1 MQKLIK
7 LTLAFFIL
15 SFIGGCASTLK
26 QTELQSVKRVGII
39 NQFPDTPNFVTV
51 GTTIFNN
58 ESAQI
63 NESRFSKL
71 LTDSVI
77 NRLKAKGFQS
87 QVINESER
95 QKYDMVIELIPRDV
109 YATAGT
115 YGFGVNQ
122 RSAFGN
128 AMQANT
134 YVALNIR
141 PYINGKKKCSTC
153 YLQNLM
159 PINIEKLPATW
170 DALSDNDKQH
180 VSEVLSRNIEYSI
193 NEILFQ
199 SGL

>member
-7 LTLAFFIL
+7 LTSAFLIL
-15 SFIGGCASTLK
+15 CFMGGCASTLK
-26 QTELQSVKRVGII
+26 PTELQSVKSVGII
-39 NQFPDTPNFVTV
+39 NQFPDTPNFVTI
-51 GTTIFNN
+51 GTTLFNN

-63 NESRFSKL
+63 NEPRFASL

-77 NRLKAKGFQS
+77 NRLKTKGFQP
-87 QVINESER
+87 QVIDESQRE
-95 QKYDMVIELIPRDV
+95 KYDMVIELVPRDV

-128 AMQANT
+128 ATQANT
-134 YVALNIR
+134 YVALNVR
-141 PYINGKKKCSTC
+141 PYIDGKKKCSTC

-170 DALSDNDKQH
+170 DELSEADKDH
-180 VSEVLSRNIEYSI
+180 VSEVLSTNIKYSI
-193 NEILFQ
+193 NEILMQ
-199 SGL
+199 AGL